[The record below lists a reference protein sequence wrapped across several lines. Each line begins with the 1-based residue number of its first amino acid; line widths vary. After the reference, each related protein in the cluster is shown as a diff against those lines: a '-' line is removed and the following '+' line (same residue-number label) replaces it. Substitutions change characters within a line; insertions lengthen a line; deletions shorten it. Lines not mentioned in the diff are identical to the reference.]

1 MIKGNIVALVTPMN
15 SDCSLDLDCLAR
27 LIDYHC
33 EKGTAGVVV
42 AGSTGES
49 ATLSVAEHA
58 LLIEKSVEFANGRI
72 PVIAGIGANATS
84 EAIELAVLAKQH
96 GAVSGL
102 SVVPYYNKPTQKG
115 MYAHFTRISEESGLP
130 QILYNIPGRSACDM
144 YNETILR
151 LAENPMI
158 IGLKDAT
165 SNMGR
170 AIELIHNTR
179 DDFALY
185 AGDDDSALPLMLIGG
200 HGAISVSANIVPD
213 HINKLCHY
221 ALEGDAKA
229 ACEINSKLYRL
240 HKILGIETNPIPV
253 KYAMAELGMINH
265 AIRLPLTPLDE
276 QYRQTVMSIVR
287 AAL

>member
-1 MIKGNIVALVTPMN
+1 MIKGNIVALVTPMK

-49 ATLSVAEHA
+49 ASLSVAEHA

-72 PVIAGIGANATS
+72 PVIAGVGANATN

-102 SVVPYYNKPTQKG
+102 SVVPYYNKPTQEG
-115 MYAHFTRISEESGLP
+115 MYAHFTRIAEESGLP

-144 YNETILR
+144 QNDTILR
-151 LAENPMI
+151 LAKNPLI

-170 AIELIHNTR
+170 AIELANNVR
-179 DDFALY
+179 NDFALY
-185 AGDDDSALPLMLIGG
+185 AGDDDSALPFMLVGG
-200 HGAISVSANIVPD
+200 HGVISVSANIVPE
-213 HINKLCHY
+213 HMNKLCHY
-221 ALEGDAKA
+221 ALEGEAKS
-229 ACEINSKLYRL
+229 ACEVNSRLYKL

-253 KYAMAELGMINH
+253 KYAMAELGLIDH
-265 AIRLPLTPLDE
+265 AIRLPLTPLNE
-276 QYRQTVMSIVR
+276 QYRQIVMSVVR
-287 AAL
+287 EAL